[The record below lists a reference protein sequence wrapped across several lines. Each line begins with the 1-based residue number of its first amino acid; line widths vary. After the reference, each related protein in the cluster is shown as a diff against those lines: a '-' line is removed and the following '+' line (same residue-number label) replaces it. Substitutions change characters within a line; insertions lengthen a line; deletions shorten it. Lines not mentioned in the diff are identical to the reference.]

1 MEDTTLSLRGV
12 TLQCICA
19 CGGGTALSLS
29 LDRIMKSGE
38 LNQLI
43 LLLHNYCKIVHHPVF
58 FFSFL
63 ILVILGVVLF
73 KNCYSIFKVMYSF
86 FYVISFP
93 PSYLN

>member
-12 TLQCICA
+12 TLRCICA
-19 CGGGTALSLS
+19 CGGGTSLS

-58 FFSFL
+58 FFSFI
-63 ILVILGVVLF
+63 ILAILGVVLF

-86 FYVISFP
+86 FFLCDFFS